1 MPALARARVLAGDD
15 GLSRIVQRVNVMEVP
30 DILPWVKPYELLL
43 TTGYPLR
50 DTPDGLVRLV
60 GDLAHRGLA
69 AVLIKPGR
77 YIDELPAAM
86 LAEADG
92 HGLPIVELPAEVG
105 FDDILNQ
112 VLTEILNRQAAVLA
126 RSEEVHRALIHIVL
140 EGGGLDEVAAE
151 LVGLVGDTVLV
162 TTSDGQVLSRAGEEV
177 GPPFDVA
184 YFDANGRLLVE
195 QLIGGGGALADDDRG
210 VGLVP
215 VVAAGLEHG
224 RLAVISPSRPLDES
238 DIHILERAAAVAALV
253 ITKQLAV
260 SAVESKYQGDFLRDL
275 LDGRA
280 GDPDRAIAHSAS
292 LGWDIDRPLVV
303 LVAEPDP
310 TVNSDLP
317 ELRNV
322 RPIHEQFAAVWR
334 SVVHAWDPRAAVV
347 GFSQEVVAL
356 LRAPADG
363 KTRAS
368 VDQLVAKVRTDRA
381 SGKRSFSTGISRVV
395 TSPRELPAAYAQARR
410 AVQVGRQMHG
420 SGAIAEFDELG
431 TFRLLSLV
439 SETGELLSFARD
451 VLGDLAEQDDA
462 GALDLRHTLEVLL
475 ECNLNV
481 AETAR
486 KLHFHYN
493 TLRYRIAKL
502 EEILGPFTR
511 DSGLRLNIQ
520 MALQALQMR
529 GL

>member
-1 MPALARARVLAGDD
+1 MPTLRRAEEPSATERGGTPYGLSVREALAVPALARARVLAGDD

-86 LAEADG
+86 LAEADR

-224 RLAVISPSRPLDES
+224 RLAVLSPSRPLDES
-238 DIHILERAAAVAALV
+238 DVHILERAAAVAALV
-253 ITKQLAV
+253 IT
-260 SAVESKYQGDFLRDL
+260 
-275 LDGRA
+275 
-280 GDPDRAIAHSAS
+280 
-292 LGWDIDRPLVV
+292 
-303 LVAEPDP
+303 
-310 TVNSDLP
+310 NSSRCP
-317 ELRNV
+317 
-322 RPIHEQFAAVWR
+322 P
-334 SVVHAWDPRAAVV
+334 S
-347 GFSQEVVAL
+347 
-356 LRAPADG
+356 
-363 KTRAS
+363 RAS
-368 VDQLVAKVRTDRA
+368 TRETSSATSLTAGPATPTARSRTVLRWA
-381 SGKRSFSTGISRVV
+381 GTSTGRWS
-395 TSPRELPAAYAQARR
+395 SWW
-410 AVQVGRQMHG
+410 
-420 SGAIAEFDELG
+420 
-431 TFRLLSLV
+431 LSLIP
-439 SETGELLSFARD
+439 R
-451 VLGDLAEQDDA
+451 
-462 GALDLRHTLEVLL
+462 
-475 ECNLNV
+475 
-481 AETAR
+481 
-486 KLHFHYN
+486 
-493 TLRYRIAKL
+493 
-502 EEILGPFTR
+502 
-511 DSGLRLNIQ
+511 
-520 MALQALQMR
+520 
-529 GL
+529 